1 MSANENDDFM
11 KKLRVLADEQ
21 PPEGLYE
28 RIMTVAP
35 HLPQMA
41 PVQTP
46 QRKIPWL
53 HPVRLFGDWEAALV
67 FKFAVFAVLA
77 SGGMAMGQAMPHEAG
92 DAVVFAAIIDGQIGW
107 EG

>member
-1 MSANENDDFM
+1 MTDNNNDFM
-11 KKLRVLADEQ
+11 KKLRILADEQ
-21 PPEGLYE
+21 PPGDLYE

-41 PVQTP
+41 CEAAPM
-46 QRKIPWL
+46 QRMPWW
-53 HPVRLFGDWEAALV
+53 HPVRLFGDWETALV

-77 SGGMAMGQAMPHEAG
+77 YGGVAMGQAMPQDAG
-92 DAVVFAAIIDGQIGW
+92 DVVVFAAIIDGQIGW